1 VVKQMDENHDGGD
14 GYGDDQ
20 VLGLEKEE
28 KTKKIKAKV

>member
-1 VVKQMDENHDGGD
+1 MDQNHDGGD

-28 KTKKIKAKV
+28 KTKKSRQRYN